1 MTLQLTELL
10 YPKDEVLMTFKQCIL
25 KKKPLHETLYWL
37 WELYYSGED
46 IDKIVSD
53 IYFEFYATLNPPLY
67 SYIKLKRKKYL
78 KTNDIK
84 EIASIVCNLRINVPC
99 LDSYL
104 INYYVDNLDK
114 CFPLKIYKK
123 KLNLCN
129 RLKDKKELIPLLMS
143 IHYNNV
149 KNIAYYLVINLKKY
163 DIKII
168 YDEIVDYYKSEKNVE
183 RSLDKNFEYIENLW
197 YVCQSVKSL
206 ISIIVYLIIPN
217 SKINNSLKF
226 IAPNAGI
233 VADLNKHYNSK
244 PSKMYY
250 LLREKRLYSTHDEL
264 GPAIYGRINKL
275 ELKNACCYHWEYYCK
290 NTPSWKKRFEEYNI
304 KFNEKNI
311 QFDNDDLLEEFY
323 DKYGLEFDEQSMET
337 QELSIHEVYIE
348 NDPFLWFNKLN

>member
-1 MTLQLTELL
+1 MTLQLTKLL
-10 YPKDEVLMTFKQCIL
+10 YPIDEVLMSFKQCIL
-25 KKKPLHETLYWL
+25 KKKPLRETLYWL

-46 IDKIVSD
+46 IDKIISD
-53 IYFEFYATLNPPLY
+53 IYFELYASLNPPLY
-67 SYIKLKRKKYL
+67 SYVKLKRKKYL
-78 KTNDIK
+78 KINDIK

-123 KLNLCN
+123 KINICD
-129 RLKDKKELIPLLMS
+129 RLKYKKELIPLLMS
-143 IHYNNV
+143 IYYQNV

-168 YDEIVDYYKSEKNVE
+168 YDEIVYYYKSEKNVE
-183 RSLDKNFEYIENLW
+183 RSLDKNFEYIEKLW
-197 YVCQSVKSL
+197 SDCQSVKSL
-206 ISIIVYLIIPN
+206 ISIIVYLFIPN

-226 IAPNAGI
+226 IAPNTTI
-233 VADLNKHYNSK
+233 VDELNEHYNSK
-244 PSKMYY
+244 PSKMHY
-250 LLREKRLYSTHDEL
+250 LLREKRLYSTHYEL

-275 ELKNACCYHWEYYCK
+275 ELKNACCYYWEYYCK
-290 NTPSWKKRFEEYNI
+290 NTPSWKKRFEKYNV
-304 KFNEKNI
+304 KFNGKNI

-337 QELSIHEVYIE
+337 QELSIHDVYIE
-348 NDPFLWFNKLN
+348 NNPFLWFNNLK